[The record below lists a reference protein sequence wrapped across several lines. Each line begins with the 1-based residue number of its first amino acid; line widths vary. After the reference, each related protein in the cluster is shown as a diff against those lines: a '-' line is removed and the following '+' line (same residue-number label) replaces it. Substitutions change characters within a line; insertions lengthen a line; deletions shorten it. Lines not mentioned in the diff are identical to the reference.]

1 MAMSHDALKVEID
14 GGVARLVLA
23 RPDKHNAFDDTII
36 AAFTEALQ
44 RVGNDPAVRVVVLA
58 GEGKSFSAGADLD
71 WIRRMA
77 DYGEAENLA
86 DARAL
91 ADMLRTM
98 NELPKPT
105 IARVHGAAFGGGVG
119 LVACCDIAVA
129 SKAAIFCLSEAR
141 LGLTPSTISPYVVAA
156 MGAHNARRYFLTA
169 ERFDAVAA
177 ERIGLVHMVTAPER
191 LDHAIDDLVTA
202 LLQNGPMAI
211 AECKSLIRRV
221 AGGPVDDAM
230 IEETAQHIARVR
242 ASAEGK
248 EGVRAFLDKRP
259 PAWQNP

>member
-1 MAMSHDALKVEID
+1 MSDQALKVEVD
-14 GGVARLVLA
+14 GAVARLILA
-23 RPDKHNAFDDTII
+23 RPEKHNAFDDAVI
-36 AAFTEALQ
+36 AAFTEALES
-44 RVGNDPAVRVVVLA
+44 VGNDAAVHVVVVG

-71 WIRRMA
+71 WMRRMA

-91 ADMLRTM
+91 AVMLRTL

-105 IARVHGAAFGGGVG
+105 IARVQGATFGGGVG

-156 MGAHNARRYFLTA
+156 MGANNARRYFLTA
-169 ERFDAVAA
+169 ERFDAAAA
-177 ERIGLVHMVTAPER
+177 ERMGLVHMVAAPER
-191 LDHAIDDLVTA
+191 LDHAVDDLVAA

-211 AECKSLIRRV
+211 SECKQLIRRV
-221 AGGPVDDAM
+221 ANGSVDEAM
-230 IEETAQHIARVR
+230 IEDTAQHIARVR

-248 EGVRAFLDKRP
+248 EGVRAFLEKRP
-259 PAWQNP
+259 PAWQTK